1 MFNDE
6 IILTRIYSLLTIP
19 TNFSSPLSNAK
30 EALSPSSLQQY
41 NLHLKVEW
49 EKMWLAEGLDS
60 KCLLH

>member
-6 IILTRIYSLLTIP
+6 IILTMIYSLLTIP

-49 EKMWLAEGLDS
+49 EKM
-60 KCLLH
+60 